1 MYFRPSATAAWQL
14 VDSICLGP
22 AERPASVADV
32 GQLVRER
39 VVTLLPDADPSFQP
53 VDGGIVNLPT
63 IFAAGEPESVETE
76 PFDVLGFTV
85 TVTATARWEWTFEP
99 GTTKEFTVAGGAYPD
114 DSVSHTY
121 SRPGE
126 RDVSVT
132 TYWSAE
138 FTVDGQGPFAV
149 PGPEISKTVGPI
161 AVPVREAGSQL
172 VGG

>member
-1 MYFRPSATAAWQL
+1 M
-14 VDSICLGP
+14 
-22 AERPASVADV
+22 ADV

-99 GTTKEFTVAGGAYPD
+99 GTTQEFTVARRR
-114 DSVSHTY
+114 VS
-121 SRPGE
+121 R
-126 RDVSVT
+126 T
-132 TYWSAE
+132 TRSA
-138 FTVDGQGPFAV
+138 TP
-149 PGPEISKTVGPI
+149 T
-161 AVPVREAGSQL
+161 AGRASATSA
-172 VGG
+172 